1 MYLQKKGAK
10 YWACCPFH
18 NEKTPSFVVNPD
30 EQYYHCFGCGKS
42 GNVIT
47 FLTEHERMSY
57 TEAVETLARMAGME
71 LPEEETPEE
80 RRRRETAAKILE
92 ANKTAA
98 KYYYSALK
106 TAPDSVKEYIVKRRL
121 SSKTVV
127 AFGLGYSPDRYG
139 LGKALGAKGFSGS
152 TLADAGLVN
161 SDGSDRMESRLVIPI
176 INVRGDVLG
185 FGGRTLN
192 QDVKPK
198 YVNTRGTLVFD
209 KRKNLFGINLVK
221 KHLSTENLTSV
232 VLTEGYMDVISL
244 YQAGIHNAVA
254 SMGTSLTEEQ
264 CREIKRL
271 VNTVYVCFDGDAA
284 GENATW
290 RSLDM
295 LAATNVEVKVMSLP
309 DGMDP
314 DDVVKARGEEGF
326 RELMHAALPLTEFK
340 IKKLAASENLKTFA
354 GRERFAVKTLPV
366 LNALSPI
373 GRDTHIG
380 LVSELSGLSVESI
393 SNSLKDYAAGA
404 SGAKSAAPA
413 KEDGKTEIS
422 KSRLKTERF
431 LLKCFLDGA
440 EFASKSHFD
449 AEAFASPVYRRIYEL
464 IKNQDKVRIGDLF
477 DLAPDNREDIEAIVS
492 ATDSM
497 SREACEEFYEA
508 ILNKFY
514 LARRKE
520 RISAITASLKTAEGA
535 EKKQLEAELL
545 KLLNNNK

>member
-71 LPEEETPEE
+71 LSEEESPEE
-80 RRRRETAAKILE
+80 RRRREQAAKILE
-92 ANKTAA
+92 ANKIAA
-98 KYYYSALK
+98 KYYYSSLK
-106 TAPDSVKEYIVKRRL
+106 AAPDNVKEYVRKRRL
-121 SSKTVV
+121 SPGTVV

-139 LGKALGAKGFSGS
+139 LGKALTSKGFSGA

-161 SDGSDRMESRLVIPI
+161 ADGSDRMESRLVIPI

-185 FGGRTLN
+185 FGGRTLSA
-192 QDVKPK
+192 DVKPK
-198 YVNTRGTLVFD
+198 YVNTRGTQVFD

-221 KHLSTENLTSV
+221 KHLSAENLMSV

-314 DDVVKARGEEGF
+314 DDVVKARGAEGF

-340 IKKLAASENLKTFA
+340 IRKLAASENLETFA

-373 GRDTHIG
+373 GRDTHVR

-393 SNSLKDYAAGA
+393 SNSLKDYASGA
-404 SGAKSAAPA
+404 SAVKNASPV
-413 KEDGKTEIS
+413 KDENTEIS
-422 KSRLKTERF
+422 ASRLKTERF
-431 LLKCFLDGA
+431 LLKCFLDGD
-440 EFASKSHFD
+440 EFASKADFNE
-449 AEAFASPVYRRIYEL
+449 EAFASPVYRRIFNL
-464 IKNQDKVRIGDLF
+464 IKNRDKVKIGDLF
-477 DLAPDNREDIEAIVS
+477 DLEPDNREDIEAIVS

-497 SREACEEFYEA
+497 SREAREEFYEA
-508 ILNKFY
+508 ILKKFY
-514 LARRKE
+514 LSRRKE
-520 RISAITASLKTAEGA
+520 RIAGITARLKTAEGV
-535 EKKQLEAELL
+535 EKKELEKELVQLL
-545 KLLNNNK
+545 KYNK